1 MSDFV
6 KKNIDY
12 NYIVN
17 SVNNIFINI
26 DDDISKFI
34 YDTHNIIT
42 RNTKLSYSDAFY
54 SSLVYSQ
61 TENTKIDIVNKF
73 NFDNN
78 KDYNISRTTFHN
90 KELMIPLSFYSYI
103 YNKLNDIYN
112 DNFVDKNL
120 LKFYACDNIIYINFY
135 L

>member
-1 MSDFV
+1 MT
-6 KKNIDY
+6 I
-12 NYIVN
+12 
-17 SVNNIFINI
+17 
-26 DDDISKFI
+26 
-34 YDTHNIIT
+34 
-42 RNTKLSYSDAFY
+42 NTKLSHSYEFY

-120 LKFYACDNIIYINFY
+120 LKFYACDNIIYNNLLYF
-135 L
+135 

>member
-78 KDYNISRTTFHN
+78 KDYNIVF
-90 KELMIPLSFYSYI
+90 KQEFW
-103 YNKLNDIYN
+103 
-112 DNFVDKNL
+112 KN
-120 LKFYACDNIIYINFY
+120 
-135 L
+135 